1 MREFQDI
8 IKAFKQIVNDG
19 RCSALAT
26 VVKTKGSVYRRP
38 GARMLLVEDGQ
49 TVGSISGGCLEG
61 DVFERSQPLMF
72 YSGNPVVVQYD
83 TTSSEDIVWG
93 LGLGC
98 NGVVEVL
105 IESLN
110 DASARSQIEFIAD
123 CLHQGQPGAIATV
136 FHVEGETRANIA
148 SRLLL
153 KPDGTVVDGIEDEDR
168 ILARSVLEDAHRV
181 LGEAQFSYGSAT
193 RSQVQSYTLAN
204 GAAEVLIEVIQPLVP
219 LVVFGAGHD
228 AIPVVEFAKQ
238 LGWHV
243 TVIDSRPGYATRDRF
258 GLADEIIRSEP
269 QNIQAHLTWNPRMV
283 AVVMTHNY
291 LRDRT
296 LLRTLLATPLAYVG
310 ILGPKSRTQQL
321 LQDLQADGF
330 IPTAAQLHRLY
341 SPIGLDIGADAP
353 EAIALAI
360 IAEIQAVLANR
371 SGGALRERI
380 ASIHSEEGGRGQKVE
395 GASAGNLRSGNE
407 APQRSRREEYELGS
421 DTAQFLA
428 TQSKM

>member
-8 IKAFKQIVNDG
+8 IKGFKQIANDG

-49 TVGSISGGCLEG
+49 TIGSISGGCLEG

-72 YSGNPVVVQYD
+72 YSGKPVVVQYD
-83 TTSSEDIVWG
+83 TTSSDDIVWG

-98 NGVVEVL
+98 NGVVDVL

-123 CLHQGQPGAIATV
+123 CLHQGKPGAIATV

-153 KPDGTVVDGIEDEDR
+153 KPDGTVVDGIEDR
-168 ILARSVLEDAHRV
+168 QLARSVLEDAHRA
-181 LGEAQFSYGSAT
+181 LFGAQFSSGNAT
-193 RSQVQSYTLAN
+193 RSQVQSYTLSN
-204 GAAEVLIEVIQPLVP
+204 GTAEVLIEVIQPLVP
-219 LVVFGAGHD
+219 LLVFGAGHD

-243 TVIDSRPGYATRDRF
+243 TVIDSRPGYTTRDRF

-269 QNIQAHLTWNPRMV
+269 ENIQAHLTLNPRMV

-291 LRDRT
+291 LRDRA
-296 LLRTLLATPLAYVG
+296 LLRTLLPSPLRYVG
-310 ILGPKSRTQQL
+310 ILGPKSRTQRL

-360 IAEIQAVLANR
+360 VAEIQAVLANR
-371 SGGALRERI
+371 SGSALRERI
-380 ASIHSEEGGRGQKVE
+380 GSIHSEEVKKAEGRRQKAE
-395 GASAGNLRSGNE
+395 EENMNGALTPLHS
-407 APQRSRREEYELGS
+407 
-421 DTAQFLA
+421 
-428 TQSKM
+428 

>member
-8 IKAFKQIVNDG
+8 IKAFKQIANDG

-26 VVKTKGSVYRRP
+26 VVKTKGSVYRQP

-49 TVGSISGGCLEG
+49 TIGSISGGCLEG

-72 YSGNPVVVQYD
+72 YSGKPVVVQYD

-98 NGVVEVL
+98 NGVVDVL

-136 FHVEGETRANIA
+136 FRIEGETRASIA

-153 KPDGTVVDGIEDEDR
+153 KPDGTVVDGIEDR
-168 ILARSVLEDAHRV
+168 QLARRVLEEARRM
-181 LGEAQFSYGSAT
+181 LGEAQFSTGSAT
-193 RSQVQSYTLAN
+193 RSQVQSYRLSN

-219 LVVFGAGHD
+219 LLVFGAGHD
-228 AIPVVEFAKQ
+228 AIPVVECAKQ

-243 TVIDSRPGYATRDRF
+243 TVIDHRLGYTTRDRF
-258 GLADEIIRSEP
+258 GLADEIIHSEP
-269 QNIQAHLTWNPRMV
+269 ENLQAHLIWNPRMV

-296 LLRTLLATPLAYVG
+296 LLRSLLPSPLGYVG
-310 ILGPKSRTQQL
+310 ILGPKSRTQRL

-360 IAEIQAVLANR
+360 VAEIQAVLAHR

-380 ASIHSEEGGRGQKVE
+380 GSIHSEELIQKAEGRRQKAE
-395 GASAGNLRSGNE
+395 GKNMNGALTPLNS
-407 APQRSRREEYELGS
+407 
-421 DTAQFLA
+421 
-428 TQSKM
+428 

>member
-8 IKAFKQIVNDG
+8 IKTFKQIANDG

-72 YSGNPVVVQYD
+72 YSGKPVVVQYD

-98 NGVVEVL
+98 NGVVDVL

-123 CLHQGQPGAIATV
+123 CLHQGEPGAIATV
-136 FHVEGETRANIA
+136 FRVEGETRANIA

-153 KPDGTVVDGIEDEDR
+153 KPDGTTVVDGIQDR
-168 ILARSVLEDAHRV
+168 QLARSVLEDARRV
-181 LGEAQFSYGSAT
+181 LGEAQVSYGNAT
-193 RSQVQSYTLAN
+193 RSQVQSYTLPN

-219 LVVFGAGHD
+219 LLVFGAGHD

-243 TVIDSRPGYATRDRF
+243 TVIDSRPGYTTRDRF

-269 QNIQAHLTWNPRMV
+269 ENIQAHLTWNARMV
-283 AVVMTHNY
+283 GVVMTHNY

-296 LLRTLLATPLAYVG
+296 LLRTLLPTPLGYVG
-310 ILGPKSRTQQL
+310 ILGPKSRTQRL

-330 IPTAAQLHRLY
+330 IPTVAQLHRLY

-360 IAEIQAVLANR
+360 VAEIQAVLANR
-371 SGGALRERI
+371 SGGELRERI
-380 ASIHSEEGGRGQKVE
+380 GSIHSEEVKKAEGRRQRAE
-395 GASAGNLRSGNE
+395 GENMNLALSERS
-407 APQRSRREEYELGS
+407 
-421 DTAQFLA
+421 
-428 TQSKM
+428 